1 MPRHRIGTIALILI
15 SLAISACG
23 SSDFKYQR
31 DESVK
36 LLATVKTPYPDT
48 RFAVISDL
56 HYHDP
61 SLGVSGSAFQA
72 YLDKDRKMLTVSFE
86 IMTKTVDLLSGIDA
100 DFIIVCG
107 DMTKDGE
114 RVNHQVVASHLKMV
128 ADTGKKVIVV
138 PGNHDIANGESFRYQ
153 GNESLPVPSV
163 SAEEFREIYRAFG
176 FGTALKHDP
185 SSLSY
190 VTEPVPGLWIFAL
203 DSCRWK
209 ENEPHEEPV
218 SGSRFSAETLAWL
231 EDALIASKKENKAVM
246 AVMHHGIWEHYT
258 GNAKYYAK
266 NLVDDYKRIAS
277 MMAAYSVAMVFSG
290 HFHSQDI
297 TRVTFEAPNRFL
309 FDIETG
315 SLVTYPCPYRVI
327 TVSNGYTAK
336 IESHFIRSTPS
347 YPDFYQHAQRFCY
360 ERSVLLVS
368 DAMKKFRMS
377 PEDIARVNS
386 KVADALMSHL
396 VGDET
401 SPESPATSEGMGLWG
416 KIIFSMRKDLV
427 EAWHKD
433 LYPADNQVTI
443 DLKTGNT
450 I

>member
-1 MPRHRIGTIALILI
+1 M
-15 SLAISACG
+15 
-23 SSDFKYQR
+23 
-31 DESVK
+31 
-36 LLATVKTPYPDT
+36 PYPDT

-61 SLGVSGSAFQA
+61 SLGISGSAFQA
-72 YLDKDRKMLTVSFE
+72 YLDKDRKMLAESLE

-100 DFIIVCG
+100 DFVIVCG

-138 PGNHDIANGESFRYQ
+138 PGNHDIANGESFRYL

-163 SAEEFREIYRAFG
+163 SVEEFREIYRAFG
-176 FGTALKHDP
+176 FDTALKHDP

-218 SGSRFSAETLAWL
+218 SGSRLSAKTLAWL
-231 EDALIASKKENKAVM
+231 EGALIASKKENKAVM

-266 NLVDDYKRIAS
+266 NLVDDYQRIAS
-277 MMAAYSVAMVFSG
+277 MMAAYGVAMVFSG

-297 TRVTFEAPNRFL
+297 TRATFEAPGRFL

-315 SLVTYPCPYRVI
+315 LLVTYPCPYRVI
-327 TVSNGYTAK
+327 TVSSGYTAK

-347 YPDFYQHAQRFCY
+347 YQDFYQHAQRFCY
-360 ERSVLLVS
+360 ERSVLLVN
-368 DAMKKFRMS
+368 DAMKKYRMS

-401 SPESPATSEGMGLWG
+401 ASESPATSEGMGLWG

-427 EAWHKD
+427 DAWHKD
-433 LYPADNQVTI
+433 LYPADNQVTL